1 MSNNFTIDSN
11 GMLHCFILMEYDMDE
26 TREDGV
32 VSEWSPCYF
41 AVADILYI
49 ASNLNSKGG
58 VSIKSTLL
66 TLIAGH
72 VLTLRGNSK
81 ELAVIYSNFLSG
93 RDKYKF
99 N

>member
-1 MSNNFTIDSN
+1 MSNNFAVDSN

-26 TREDGV
+26 TAEDGI

-41 AVADILYI
+41 SIADVLYI
-49 ASNLNSKGG
+49 ANNLNSKGG
-58 VSIKSTLL
+58 ISIKSTLV
-66 TLIAGH
+66 TLIAGQI
-72 VLTLRGNSK
+72 LTLRGNAK
-81 ELAVIYSNFLSG
+81 ELAILYSNFLSG